1 MHSSHVAP
9 LLLQQANLDALC
21 PKPDAGGERAQRDA
35 LSVVAKHLSEVTQLT
50 GSLEARREKKAAV
63 TSFARERDERHV
75 AF

>member
-1 MHSSHVAP
+1 M
-9 LLLQQANLDALC
+9 
-21 PKPDAGGERAQRDA
+21 
-35 LSVVAKHLSEVTQLT
+35 LSVQKPTQVIAPMAQNHSINEKLTNVA